1 MDMDGFCGRSM
12 SLFGLYMEVGEVK
25 RSPVEVDGCVFVEV
39 WLASFASSPGK
50 RTECKTYKRRPI
62 YSVLEQIKELIGDRE
77 ACVLFLCD
85 DGRDETVSW
94 GDALALLWHH
104 LKKTA
109 KYAVVFTKESKEQ
122 LDMLGSA
129 NRYLSEDNTQLA
141 LSFFAEADAIVT
153 ERSNFY
159 GDEPI
164 EAHTR
169 SERVAILLDGF
180 MEKVQKG

>member
-1 MDMDGFCGRSM
+1 MDGFCGRSM

-25 RSPVEVDGCVFVEV
+25 RSHVEVDGCVFVEV

-50 RTECKTYKRRPI
+50 RADCKRYKRRPI

-104 LKKTA
+104 LKQTA
-109 KYAVVFTKESKEQ
+109 KYAVVFTKETKEQ
-122 LDMLGSA
+122 IDDLASA
-129 NRYLSEDNTQLA
+129 DRYMSESDTQLA
-141 LSFFAEADAIVT
+141 VSFFEQADAIVT
-153 ERSNFY
+153 SRSNFC

-169 SERVAILLDGF
+169 NERVALLLDGF
-180 MEKVQKG
+180 MEKVQRS